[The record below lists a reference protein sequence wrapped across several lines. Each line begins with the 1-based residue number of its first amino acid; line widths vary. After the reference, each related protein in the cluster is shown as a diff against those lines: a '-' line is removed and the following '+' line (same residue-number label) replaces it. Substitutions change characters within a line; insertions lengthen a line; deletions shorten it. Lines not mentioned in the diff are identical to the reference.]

1 VWTFESKYWYRI
13 QILDCYTDPLGWKDR
28 LVESGNIAHL
38 YNEASSGASLCKNV
52 KDMDELFSSIIE
64 LGKGMVVLFTIGV
77 SLCVCII
84 VSVGV
89 SFHLICLFL
98 SGFIVILGCIL
109 LAPWRCKG
117 GIVRL
122 CWSRS

>member
-52 KDMDELFSSIIE
+52 KDMDELFSS
-64 LGKGMVVLFTIGV
+64 TIGV